1 MELTLQ
7 TYEEE
12 VLMAM
17 YDEGIIGNAYRS
29 VQIIR
34 SKIRWEEIARRHKVN
49 KSFDN
54 VIRHL
59 ANKGYVDFHGKSG
72 DVASLSRLGVSYVW
86 QKKKESGR
94 I

>member
-1 MELTLQ
+1 
-7 TYEEE
+7 
-12 VLMAM
+12 
-17 YDEGIIGNAYRS
+17 
-29 VQIIR
+29 
-34 SKIRWEEIARRHKVN
+34 VN